1 VSADEFEREHKAPLS
16 PDERFWRHPTEL
28 ADVER
33 NKHFSHAP
41 PLGRKLT
48 AITATVSA
56 VASIAILSVA
66 IPKGIREFSEAEAEA
81 VAVTTTVDIPHV
93 KNALTTLVA
102 TATGTKGS
110 TTAISIGS
118 DAWVV
123 AAEAV
128 DIKKPLWLTLESGK
142 EVQVPF
148 FSTNEDAT
156 VILLRLTANQSPAL
170 AKKWDRYLNP
180 TSPAE
185 LESFPIVDRYGVHH
199 LGYEQ
204 SVRHQAKP
212 KELPLL
218 TDSPIDGAAAFIDK
232 MMNVVGVAFDSR
244 HSTWFLAKD
253 SLLSLLAEAP
263 QSAPR

>member
-1 VSADEFEREHKAPLS
+1 VTADEFEREHKAPLS

-33 NKHFSHAP
+33 NKHLSHSP
-41 PLGRKLT
+41 PLGSKLT

-56 VASIAILSVA
+56 IASLAILSVA
-66 IPKGIREFSEAEAEA
+66 IPKGIREFSEAEA
-81 VAVTTTVDIPHV
+81 VAVTTTVDIPKV

-128 DIKKPLWLTLESGK
+128 DVNKPMWLTLESGE
-142 EVQVPF
+142 EVQVPY
-148 FSTNEDAT
+148 FSTNEDAS
-156 VILLRLTANQSPAL
+156 VILLRLTADHSPAL
-170 AKKWDRYLNP
+170 AKRWDRYLNP
-180 TSPAE
+180 ASPAE
-185 LESFPIVDRYGVHH
+185 LESFPIVDRNGVHH

-232 MMNVVGVAFDSR
+232 MMNVVGVAFDSH